1 VDASEEVL
9 SMAVTEHRVGD
20 LEAAVSAVS
29 VEGPNPTLQRLD
41 DQIAWY
47 DAKSRECQ
55 LRYKGLKAI
64 VIGVAAAIPVVAA
77 FDVPVYVAGI
87 LGAVVVVVEGLLQ
100 AYQYRHNWITYRS
113 TAEALKHEKYLY
125 LARADAY
132 AHSKNPLRLL
142 AERIEG
148 LISQEHAH
156 WISTRRPPDE
166 EERKEQGEETEE

>member
-1 VDASEEVL
+1 V
-9 SMAVTEHRVGD
+9 AVTEQRVKD
-20 LEAAVSAVS
+20 LEAPATAAS
-29 VEGPNPTLQRLD
+29 VEGPNPTLERLD
-41 DQIAWY
+41 GQIAWY

-55 LRYKGLKAI
+55 YRYKGLKAV
-64 VIGVAAAIPVVAA
+64 VIGGAAAIPVVAA

-87 LGAVVVVVEGLLQ
+87 LGGIVVVVEGLLQ
-100 AYQYRHNWITYRS
+100 AYQYHKNWITYRS
-113 TAEALKHEKYLY
+113 TAESLKHEKYLY

-156 WISTRRPPDE
+156 WISSRRHRDE
-166 EERKEQGEETEE
+166 EERKDESEEPEA

>member
-1 VDASEEVL
+1 
-9 SMAVTEHRVGD
+9 MAVTEQRVRD
-20 LEAAVSAVS
+20 LEAAATAES
-29 VEGPNPTLQRLD
+29 VEGPNPTLKRLD

-55 LRYKGLKAI
+55 LRYKSLKAV
-64 VIGVAAAIPVVAA
+64 VIAGAAAIPAVAA

-100 AYQYRHNWITYRS
+100 AYQYHKNWITYRS
-113 TAEALKHEKYLY
+113 TAESLKHEKYLY

-132 AHSKNPLRLL
+132 GHSKNPLRLL

-148 LISQEHAH
+148 LISQEHAR
-156 WISTRRPPDE
+156 WISTRRVRDD
-166 EERKEQGEETEE
+166 EERKEGSEKPED

>member
-1 VDASEEVL
+1 
-9 SMAVTEHRVGD
+9 MAVTEQRVGD
-20 LEAAVSAVS
+20 LEAGVSAVS

-55 LRYKGLKAI
+55 LRYKGLKAV
-64 VIGVAAAIPVVAA
+64 VIAGAAAIPAVAA

-100 AYQYRHNWITYRS
+100 AYQYHKNWITYRS
-113 TAEALKHEKYLY
+113 TAESLKHEKYLY

-148 LISQEHAH
+148 LISQEHAR
-156 WISTRRPPDE
+156 WMSTRRPRDE

>member
-1 VDASEEVL
+1 
-9 SMAVTEHRVGD
+9 MAVSEQRVRD
-20 LEAAVSAVS
+20 LEAAATAVS

-41 DQIAWY
+41 EQIAWY

-55 LRYKGLKAI
+55 LRYKGLKAV
-64 VIGVAAAIPVVAA
+64 VIAGAAAIPTVAA

-100 AYQYRHNWITYRS
+100 AYQYHKNWITYRS
-113 TAEALKHEKYLY
+113 TAESLKHEKYLY

-132 AHSKNPLRLL
+132 AHSRNPLRLL

-148 LISQEHAH
+148 LISQEHAR
-156 WISTRRPPDE
+156 WISTRRVRDD
-166 EERKEQGEETEE
+166 EERKEGSEEPED